1 MRAGDRTPDLVVFAS
16 ALSPAELE
24 IARFPLLA
32 AVLSPSESA
41 LPLARTH
48 SETLLL
54 LCWLA
59 LPLTRTHSET
69 LLLLCRLT
77 KSPVLA
83 ATAGGLSVEKQ
94 VALYRALEVLAF
106 VAQALP

>member
-1 MRAGDRTPDLVVFAS
+1 MQAGDRTPDLVVFVS

-41 LPLARTH
+41 LPLA
-48 SETLLL
+48 
-54 LCWLA
+54 
-59 LPLTRTHSET
+59 RTHSET